1 MESYTLRK
9 KRMGGGLTRLKPNTQ
24 NKIDLFNR
32 LV

>member
-1 MESYTLRK
+1 
-9 KRMGGGLTRLKPNTQ
+9 MGGGLTRLKPNTQ